1 MVMSKPLD
9 CIKCL
14 LCKQV
19 KKHTVDYYLYS
30 YKSPVVVDTI
40 GFKLLEL
47 SKRQL
52 MTHNRY
58 TRIRRQRLSPPIAL
72 FNIIIY

>member
-19 KKHTVDYYLYS
+19 KKRTVDYFLYS
-30 YKSPVVVDTI
+30 HKSYVTLATI
-40 GFKLLEL
+40 SFELLEL

-58 TRIRRQRLSPPIAL
+58 TRIQRQRLPPTLTHI
-72 FNIIIY
+72 